1 MFSFSYA
8 KENISTTFHKIYSQD
23 DGNYFPISNYW
34 LSNGYI
40 EFSKTIQ
47 YEKNGQTKMIRDNQ
61 YFIDMGNFAVFSKIP
76 YTDEIMDYF
85 INRIWGDKKFI
96 ELLLSQYDYRAQ
108 EVKQNSEKYSQN
120 NVWVNNGII
129 EAWGFNQFIEKL
141 SQSRIEFPKIKILW
155 SDYRC
160 RDFSK
165 LYFENNNIPTQDTQ
179 YKPCMFEEKKE
190 FSTNTQNSEV
200 YSMYSEKNKNIKI
213 KIFPVDQRKYIFDSY
228 GEFESWTSVAL
239 FLVDPILDYYNL
251 RVAFIDWNNKWNLS
265 FSQDKIIKKYQI
277 VQYNRVWKYWDTF
290 LTYWIFPYYELELE
304 LASWVNK
311 LKIDYLTYTVGD
323 DYWYYIS
330 E

>member
-1 MFSFSYA
+1 MNSFSYA
-8 KENISTTFHKIYSQD
+8 QKNISTTFRKIYSKD
-23 DGNYFPISNYW
+23 DRNYFPISNYW
-34 LSNGYI
+34 LNIGYI
-40 EFSKTIQ
+40 EFPKTLQ
-47 YEKNGQTKMIRDNQ
+47 YEKKGLSKFIRNNQ
-61 YFIDMGNFAVFSKIP
+61 YFLDMGNFAFSAPIP
-76 YTDEIMDYF
+76 NKDEMMNYF
-85 INRIWGDKKFI
+85 INKIGSEEKFI
-96 ELLLSQYDYRAQ
+96 Q
-108 EVKQNSEKYSQN
+108 ET
-120 NVWVNNGII
+120 
-129 EAWGFNQFIEKL
+129 L
-141 SQSRIEFPKIKILW
+141 QSSKGTLPKIKILW

-160 RDFSK
+160 HKENKSSFS
-165 LYFENNNIPTQDTQ
+165 NNNMIPIQDIQ

-190 FSTNTQNSEV
+190 FFTNTQNGEV
-200 YSMYSEKNKNIKI
+200 YSIYSEKNQNIKI

-228 GEFESWTSVAL
+228 SEFESWTSVVL

-290 LTYWIFPYYELELE
+290 LTYWIFPYYEVELE
-304 LASWVNK
+304 LSIWINK